1 MFGNNNSNKKE
12 PSKAKSGSIMPSST
26 SHSLNSLVQGTV
38 VEGQIKSESD
48 IRVDGTIKGKLF
60 CNAKV
65 IIGPTGYVE
74 GEIKCKNAVIE
85 GKFEGVLIVEEL
97 LNIKESAKINGDVST
112 GKLVVQPGAIFN
124 VTCNMGGLPRASK
137 VPTESKPNSKDQKKV
152 VQQAKPAGA

>member
-1 MFGNNNSNKKE
+1 
-12 PSKAKSGSIMPSST
+12 MPSST

-38 VEGQIKSESD
+38 VEGVIKSESD

-65 IIGPTGYVE
+65 IIGPTGFVD

-85 GKFEGVLIVEEL
+85 GKFEGKLDVDEL
-97 LNIKESAKINGDVST
+97 LNIKESANINGDVST

-124 VTCNMGGLPRASK
+124 VTCNMGGGAQHSSRIPK
-137 VPTESKPNSKDQKKV
+137 ESSSNSKEQKKV